1 MTEPGQ
7 APTLVALLGVAVLF
21 GTDMFCAVVLRP
33 ALARL
38 DDPALTATAGYLHLY
53 GDRRMPFFG
62 VLGAAGAAISAVAAV
77 LAGHPLRAVTAGIAV
92 TLMAVWLLLY
102 LRVSAP
108 INRALTAA
116 ATGSGPAVA
125 PRRLQADWDRIIYPR
140 ALLQGLALVA
150 LCLTLTQ

>member
-1 MTEPGQ
+1 MTAPGH
-7 APTLVALLGVAVLF
+7 APALVALLGVAVLF

-38 DDPALTATAGYLHLY
+38 DAPALTATAGYLHLY

-62 VLGAAGAAISAVAAV
+62 ALGAVGAAISAATG
-77 LAGHPLRAVTAGIAV
+77 LFTGHPVRAMAAGTAVA
-92 TLMAVWLLLY
+92 LMVIWLLLY

-116 ATGSGPAVA
+116 ATGRGPAVA
-125 PRRLQADWDRIIYPR
+125 PHRLQADWDRVIYPR

-150 LCLTLTQ
+150 LCLTLTH